1 MKKTAISL
9 FSGAGGDSLGLE
21 QAGYHVVAFSE
32 QQKDAIATHKAR
44 FPESV
49 LLQHEKTTNIQE
61 LPDSVFSSYKGKIDL
76 IFAGF
81 PCQGFSHAG
90 KKRNDDPRNE
100 LVHEFVRATR
110 LIQPEWIIGENVK
123 GILSRDGMDERTGT
137 MRPVIEII
145 RDLFRAIDYQITWQ
159 VLDASDYGVPQCR
172 KRTIIV
178 GRRGMQLLHWNPPPV
193 VLPRATIRPLLQST
207 LLDAIPFPYPQ
218 LARGEDDRMYW
229 IPLTTNDT
237 IVSGKP
243 HPNLS
248 RLVQGIRSKTMEEKQ
263 KDQEEK
269 DHPENEEKIV
279 VEDEPLLSYGR
290 RVSSY
295 HGEIVHPDAPSK
307 TIICTYQSCPRLFV
321 GMTSA
326 DLSQRWLR
334 TFTVTELAQLQ
345 GFPENYPFQGNTKS
359 VIQQI
364 GNAVPPPLIYHVVK
378 SLATITFSL

>member
-32 QQKDAIATHKAR
+32 RQKDAIATHQAR

-61 LPDSVFSSYKGKIDL
+61 LPDNVFSHYAGKINL

-81 PCQGFSHAG
+81 PCQGFSQAG
-90 KKRNDDPRNE
+90 KKKADDPRNE

-123 GILSRDGMDERTGT
+123 GILSRDGMDERTQT
-137 MRPVIEII
+137 IRPVIEII
-145 RDLFRAIDYQITWQ
+145 RDLFRAIGYQITWQ

-178 GRRGMQLLHWNPPPV
+178 GRRGMQIPHWEAPPV
-193 VLPRATIRPLLQST
+193 VQPRATIRPLLQST
-207 LLDAIPFPYPQ
+207 LADAIPFPYPQ
-218 LARGEDDRMYW
+218 LAKGEDDSMYW
-229 IPLTTNDT
+229 IPLQTNEM
-237 IVSGKP
+237 ISGKP
-243 HPNLS
+243 HPNLN
-248 RLVQGIRSKTMEEKQ
+248 RLVQGIRSKTMDEK
-263 KDQEEK
+263 KE
-269 DHPENEEKIV
+269 HPEEDEKKI
-279 VEDEPLLSYGR
+279 VEDEPSLSYGR

-321 GMTSA
+321 GMTST

-345 GFPENYPFQGNTKS
+345 GFPKNYPFQGNTKS

-378 SLATITFSL
+378 SLENITFSSE